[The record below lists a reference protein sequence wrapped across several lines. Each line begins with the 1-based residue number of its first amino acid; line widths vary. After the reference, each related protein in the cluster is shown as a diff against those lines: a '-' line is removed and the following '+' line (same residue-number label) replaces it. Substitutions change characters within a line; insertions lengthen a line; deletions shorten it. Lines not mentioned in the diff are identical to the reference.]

1 MINQMSNQKHFSGE
15 NSYNNGQYSSSNGVG
30 NLINIQHQNKR
41 VMNGQ
46 LENSVTTA
54 GSSRAAKSISVRD
67 FMPKFQVGPTF
78 PAANPDPMVEAVKIT
93 SIQSGSCGPSP
104 ANRSIRLK
112 IGVCP
117 PIGKSQYTDPANR
130 NSPQPNSI
138 SQEPF
143 QNPGSETLSSN
154 SSLPSPGVSVST
166 ASSEEEDGSRSGRLA
181 GKNNTGATESTS
193 GGPPNSLVAQTENPI
208 TNRGREI
215 LERERLQAGQQI
227 LDEIIARSALPEF
240 RLEHTSHGLNLQIGL
255 VEEYYRGPPG
265 SWPAVLPGSNRRIS
279 FLFPVPSRNTV
290 DLPAISRYIVF
301 RGDGRYTFEESALF
315 RGMWAQA
322 KPDPVQ
328 IRQEWNRASA
338 QGLAGIPGLREYS
351 TDIEDYLNPQSQ
363 MYTNLTK
370 YQPDG
375 SDVIPKGLDIARS
388 NPSRANRDQ
397 DLKSISDWMSHRC
410 QITSE
415 MKIVTETQKLYA
427 DFQEHK
433 NDHMSYD
440 SFTKCLKFLYRDRY
454 HKSDHRGYRGIYLNT
469 LTLKTLQAHDHCA
482 ISNSIAST
490 DISSTAEDDTLS
502 VSASD
507 TLSSISE
514 TLSRASDT
522 FSSVSSQRIRN
533 LDSEK
538 ALESIRD
545 WIDKRIRLTDD
556 RDVIPIET
564 LHADF
569 SQHSLSNFI
578 NKDMFSKCLKLAF
591 PDRYGRTSRKGQ
603 AAKLR
608 GYRGVIICG

>member
-1 MINQMSNQKHFSGE
+1 
-15 NSYNNGQYSSSNGVG
+15 
-30 NLINIQHQNKR
+30 
-41 VMNGQ
+41 
-46 LENSVTTA
+46 
-54 GSSRAAKSISVRD
+54 
-67 FMPKFQVGPTF
+67 
-78 PAANPDPMVEAVKIT
+78 
-93 SIQSGSCGPSP
+93 
-104 ANRSIRLK
+104 
-112 IGVCP
+112 
-117 PIGKSQYTDPANR
+117 
-130 NSPQPNSI
+130 
-138 SQEPF
+138 
-143 QNPGSETLSSN
+143 
-154 SSLPSPGVSVST
+154 
-166 ASSEEEDGSRSGRLA
+166 
-181 GKNNTGATESTS
+181 
-193 GGPPNSLVAQTENPI
+193 
-208 TNRGREI
+208 
-215 LERERLQAGQQI
+215 
-227 LDEIIARSALPEF
+227 
-240 RLEHTSHGLNLQIGL
+240 
-255 VEEYYRGPPG
+255 
-265 SWPAVLPGSNRRIS
+265 
-279 FLFPVPSRNTV
+279 
-290 DLPAISRYIVF
+290 
-301 RGDGRYTFEESALF
+301 
-315 RGMWAQA
+315 MWAQA

-328 IRQEWNRASA
+328 IRQEWDRASA

-375 SDVIPKGLDIARS
+375 SDVIPKGLDLARS

-397 DLKSISDWMSHRC
+397 DLKSISDWMNHRC
-410 QITSE
+410 QITSQ
-415 MKIVTETQKLYA
+415 MRIVTETQKLYA

-522 FSSVSSQRIRN
+522 FSSVSSQPIRN